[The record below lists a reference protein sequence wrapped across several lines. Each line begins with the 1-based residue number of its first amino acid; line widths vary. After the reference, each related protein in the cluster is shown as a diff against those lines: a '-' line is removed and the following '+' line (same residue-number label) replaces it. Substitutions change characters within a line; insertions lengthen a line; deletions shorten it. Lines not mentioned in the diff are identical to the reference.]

1 MSGLGWGRR
10 YLMCPPAYFG
20 VVYEINPWMH
30 REVAVDGDAAREQWE
45 NLRSTLVAT
54 GAEVELM
61 TPRAEVP
68 DLVFTANAGIVN
80 GTQFVPARFR
90 HPERQGETADDIA
103 WFAATGYRVEQLP
116 EDVCQEGAGDALPFG
131 GVLLAGYRF
140 RSDAT
145 SHAYLSALTGAAV
158 RSVELA
164 DERLYHL
171 DLTFC
176 PLDDRRAI
184 VAPMGWDRYGR
195 RVVEALVPEPL
206 VLEDD
211 EALAFT
217 ANSVVV
223 GSTIVMPGCSPRVG
237 RQLEAWGFD
246 VAVSPVGEFLKAG
259 GGCRC
264 LTLALDVTLG
274 PGAEESDAEESD
286 AALSAVGAK
295 DRPAADDRAAAAEE
309 SDAAVSPGAGRDR
322 EAAL

>member
-1 MSGLGWGRR
+1 
-10 YLMCPPAYFG
+10 MCPPAYFG
-20 VVYEINPWMH
+20 VLYEINPWMH
-30 REVAVDGDAAREQWE
+30 REVPVNGDVARDQWE
-45 NLRSTLVAT
+45 NLRATLVAA
-54 GAEVELM
+54 GAEVEVM
-61 TPRAEVP
+61 MPRAEVP

-90 HPERQGETADDIA
+90 HPERQGETADDTA
-103 WFAATGYRVEQLP
+103 WFGAAGYRVEPLP
-116 EDVCQEGAGDALPFG
+116 EDVCQEGAGDALPFA

-176 PLDDRRAI
+176 ALDDRRAI

-223 GSTIVMPGCSPRVG
+223 GSTVVMPGCPPRVG
-237 RQLEAWGFD
+237 RQLEQWGFD
-246 VAVSPVGEFLKAG
+246 VVVCPVGEFLKAG

-264 LTLALDVTLG
+264 LTLALDVSL
-274 PGAEESDAEESD
+274 
-286 AALSAVGAK
+286 
-295 DRPAADDRAAAAEE
+295 
-309 SDAAVSPGAGRDR
+309 GAGAGPVNASEHSRA
-322 EAAL
+322 EQMSG